1 MKKTVVIGLLI
12 LAAGIVL
19 AGISF
24 AVMGFSFGGFN
35 GEKYEAVTTEIG
47 TDYTKIDIQAKI
59 EDIRILRIDAKAP
72 TLRVVCSEN
81 SRLKHT
87 VTVENS
93 TLTIR
98 TVESRKWYERFGI
111 FFTGKPEITLYIPDQ
126 PYDLQVATE
135 TGDVEVCGSSPYGEV
150 SIRAGT
156 GDVRAYAAAGG
167 SVTVQTSTGD
177 ILWTREDPEEP
188 RHLSIAG
195 DLSFTTSTGEIRASS
210 ITCQGTAE
218 IRVSTG
224 DTRLESFGCAALE
237 STGSTGDI
245 TLTDTNVGGSLSIR
259 RSTGDVRFE
268 RCDAGELHITTSTG
282 SVTGTLLTEK
292 VFFTK
297 TETGK
302 VSVPKSAAGGECE
315 ITTSTGD
322 IKIGLSPAM

>member
-1 MKKTVVIGLLI
+1 MKKIVIIGLLI
-12 LAAGIVL
+12 LVVGIVV
-19 AGISF
+19 AGVSF

-35 GEKYEAVTTEIG
+35 VEKYEAVTTEIG

-59 EDIRILRIDAKAP
+59 EDIRILRVDAKAP

-87 VTVENS
+87 VTVEND

-98 TVESRKWYERFGI
+98 TVENRKWYDHIGI
-111 FFTGKPEITLYIPDQ
+111 FAAGKPEITLYIPDR
-126 PYDLQVATE
+126 PYDLQVQTE
-135 TGDVEVCGSSPYGEV
+135 TGDVEVCGRSPYGEV
-150 SIRAGT
+150 SIRTGT
-156 GDVRAYAAAGG
+156 GDVRGWAEVSG

-177 ILWTREDPEEP
+177 ILWMREDTEDP
-188 RHLSIAG
+188 RPLSMAG
-195 DLSFTTSTGEIRASS
+195 DLFFTTSTGEIRASS

-224 DTRLESFGCAALE
+224 DAWLGSFGCAALE

-245 TLTDTNVGGSLSIR
+245 TLTDTVVRGSLSIR

-268 RCDAGELHITTSTG
+268 RCDAGELHIPTSTG

-292 VFFTK
+292 VFFPK

-302 VSVPKSAAGGECE
+302 VSVPKSTTGGECE
-315 ITTSTGD
+315 ITTSTGN
-322 IKIGLSPAM
+322 IQIGFSPAM